1 MVKIEVDN
9 IGASLSHKG
18 PDNSMIA
25 LHGKFDTIA
34 PWCVVNLEE
43 SERVAYVRSIEEDH
57 SLSLSLEVP
66 SPISRSYQQ

>member
-1 MVKIEVDN
+1 MVKREVDN

-43 SERVAYVRSIEEDH
+43 FIVIVVGGPKSNFKVIPTIATG
-57 SLSLSLEVP
+57 
-66 SPISRSYQQ
+66 QGCNC

>member
-43 SERVAYVRSIEEDH
+43 FIVIVVGGPKSNFKVIPTIATG
-57 SLSLSLEVP
+57 
-66 SPISRSYQQ
+66 QGCNC